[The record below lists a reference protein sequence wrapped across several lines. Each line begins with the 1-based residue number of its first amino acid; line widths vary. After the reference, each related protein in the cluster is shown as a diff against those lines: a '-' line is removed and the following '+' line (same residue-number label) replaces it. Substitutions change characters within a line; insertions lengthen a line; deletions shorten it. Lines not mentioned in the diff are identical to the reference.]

1 MDGAGGRMIIDI
13 HQDDT
18 GYTVDVDST
27 PIITGACLEDAY
39 RLAWSYAS
47 PIWNSSGQP
56 VTILLPSLF
65 EASWI

>member
-27 PIITGACLEDAY
+27 PIITGVCLEDAY
-39 RLAWSYAS
+39 RLAWSYAA
-47 PIWNSSGQP
+47 PIWNSSGHP